1 MPTLKILSHSIP
13 TPEPYTAG
21 HVCTAAEAA
30 VLNASLTRGLA
41 KGLDRL
47 LRSLQEAGKGE
58 DVVLGEIE
66 DFVAGYLRSF
76 AEGHERLRAIEA
88 EARRLARSRIEAALY
103 RQGKRLSEL
112 APGEQT
118 LAILKEAERE
128 EVLSEAARRIDALRA
143 VGTLMGLEEL
153 AEDAG

>member
-1 MPTLKILSHSIP
+1 MPTLKILSHSIS

-21 HVCTAAEAA
+21 HTCTAAEAA
-30 VLNASLTRGLA
+30 TLNASLTRGLA

-47 LRSLQEAGKGE
+47 LRGLQETQKGE
-58 DVVLGEIE
+58 EETLQEIS
-66 DFVAGYLRSF
+66 DFIAGYLRSF

-88 EARRLARSRIEAALY
+88 EARRLARTRIEASLY
-103 RQGKRLSEL
+103 RQGKRWNEL

-118 LAILKEAERE
+118 LAIAKEAERE